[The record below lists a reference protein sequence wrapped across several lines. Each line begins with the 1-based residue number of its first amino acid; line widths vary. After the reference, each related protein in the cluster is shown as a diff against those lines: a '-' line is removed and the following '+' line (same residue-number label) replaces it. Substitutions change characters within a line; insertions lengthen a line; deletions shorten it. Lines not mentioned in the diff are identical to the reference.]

1 MAWNSKSNRFTVF
14 YCSKSRRKGK
24 KNEKHRN
31 NTKMTTLREKHAELD
46 KNLPK
51 TIKDKLKMRIYR
63 IIL

>member
-1 MAWNSKSNRFTVF
+1 
-14 YCSKSRRKGK
+14 
-24 KNEKHRN
+24 
-31 NTKMTTLREKHAELD
+31 MTTLRKKHAELD